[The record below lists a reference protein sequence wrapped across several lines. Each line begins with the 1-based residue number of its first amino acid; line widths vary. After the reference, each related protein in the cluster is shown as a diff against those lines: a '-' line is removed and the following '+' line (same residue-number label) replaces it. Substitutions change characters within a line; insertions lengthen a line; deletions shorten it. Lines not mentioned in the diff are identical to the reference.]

1 MQHLKASFNGKQAK
15 LATLLTCT
23 EHFAAAIATRGELR
37 VVAVAAVDLVGLGAK
52 LLVHQIQIAFEAQET
67 GLVPVLVFV
76 GKILREK

>member
-1 MQHLKASFNGKQAK
+1 MLHLTASFVGKQAK

-23 EHFAAAIATRGELR
+23 EHFAAAIATRGKLR

-52 LLVHQIQIAFEAQET
+52 LLVHQIQIAFKAQET